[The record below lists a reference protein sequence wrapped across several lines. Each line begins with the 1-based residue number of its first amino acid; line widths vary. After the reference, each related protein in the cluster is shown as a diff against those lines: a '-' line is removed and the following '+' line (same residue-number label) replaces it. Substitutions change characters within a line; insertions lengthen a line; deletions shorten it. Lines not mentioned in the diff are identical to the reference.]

1 MFVDPEIGSDCNSGL
16 SPDQPVAT
24 IAEAMNKMAEARGMY
39 PGKLLFHEEEKKKE
53 RKDWPPDPDNV
64 NVKWW

>member
-1 MFVDPEIGSDCNSGL
+1 PG
-16 SPDQPVAT
+16 QPLAS
-24 IAEAMNKMAEARGMY
+24 IAEAMNRMAEDRSGVVMVTRGMY

-53 RKDWPPDPDNV
+53 LKDWPPEPDNL